1 MPENNGSDFIPGIPV
16 DARGNPTIDP
26 TKNVLDLVRAESLR
40 QDGLRDAQKEMHGHA
55 LSMLEKFQ
63 NFARD
68 SESKLQT
75 WQRQAESVRIDQL
88 AQLRQVYETRIA
100 EMLAVSVK
108 STSDLV
114 STQLVQIQATFNDR
128 VSKLEQFRWES
139 GGSHDRDQDRR
150 SNIGSV
156 VGIATLCATL
166 VSIIVGAII
175 WLIVHASPAPA
186 AVAVAPA
193 PAAVAVAPAQPNGK

>member
-139 GGSHDRDQDRR
+139 GGSRDRDQDRR
-150 SNIGSV
+150 GNIGSV
-156 VGIATLCATL
+156 VGIATLCSLL
-166 VSIIVGAII
+166 VSIIVGAVM
-175 WLIVHASPAPA
+175 WLVAHTSSPPPLAPVPA
-186 AVAVAPA
+186 AVAVVP
-193 PAAVAVAPAQPNGK
+193 VQPNGK